1 MIGPYWSYH
10 FIQPVPTVCHEFVGV
25 RSYERNRNKTRRDL
39 NMLVDFRVVE
49 KDGKI
54 SANFFEWLMTRM

>member
-1 MIGPYWSYH
+1 MSQLSTQGIGGFRLPTY
-10 FIQPVPTVCHEFVGV
+10 FDIPMLPVCEEFVGV

-49 KDGKI
+49 KR
-54 SANFFEWLMTRM
+54 W